1 MVPTFILV
9 GATAKVG
16 DTIASVAMAE
26 VDTVE
31 DRKYINTDSRG
42 GEGTT

>member
-1 MVPTFILV
+1 MLV

-16 DTIASVAMAE
+16 DAMGSMSVAE

-31 DRKYINTDSRG
+31 DRKYINTDSPG
-42 GEGTT
+42 GERTT